1 MGRTKAWQPTDKLTK
16 NMNTTA
22 IQDEQMMIHVDNLK
36 KGRVLSMFFQDE
48 SSWLLPKWLNEEKG
62 LTTILFRDLT
72 SRLTHGNTSQ
82 VFKAQPDNGVSLV

>member
-1 MGRTKAWQPTDKLTK
+1 
-16 NMNTTA
+16 
-22 IQDEQMMIHVDNLK
+22 MIHVGNLK

-48 SSWLLPKWLNEEKG
+48 SSWLLPKWLNEEKL

-82 VFKAQPDNGVSLV
+82 VFKAQPDNGVSLVLDLPFRVTERMTLISVSSR

>member
-1 MGRTKAWQPTDKLTK
+1 
-16 NMNTTA
+16 
-22 IQDEQMMIHVDNLK
+22 MIHVGNLK

-48 SSWLLPKWLNEEKG
+48 SSWLLPKWLNEEKL

-82 VFKAQPDNGVSLV
+82 VFKAQPDNGASLV

>member
-16 NMNTTA
+16 NINTTA
-22 IQDEQMMIHVDNLK
+22 IQDEQMILVGYMK
-36 KGRVLSMFFQDE
+36 KGRVLSMFLQDE
-48 SSWLLPKWLNEEKG
+48 FSWLLPKWLNEEKG

>member
-1 MGRTKAWQPTDKLTK
+1 
-16 NMNTTA
+16 
-22 IQDEQMMIHVDNLK
+22 MIHVGNLK
-36 KGRVLSMFFQDE
+36 KGRVLSMFFWDE

-82 VFKAQPDNGVSLV
+82 VFKAQPDNGASLV